1 MDIVV
6 GDLSFI
12 SLRLVIPSLVALCQ
26 PGRPMVLLVK
36 PQFEA
41 GRAEVSKGKGVIT
54 DPAIRQRVRDE
65 VGAALVDAGCEVVA
79 WTESPLRGADGN
91 VEYLVHAITP
101 LAVARGSS

>member
-1 MDIVV
+1 
-6 GDLSFI
+6 
-12 SLRLVIPSLVALCQ
+12 
-26 PGRPMVLLVK
+26 MVLLVK

-54 DPAIRQRVRDE
+54 DPEIRQPRPRRGRRRHSSTPAATV
-65 VGAALVDAGCEVVA
+65 VG

-101 LAVARGSS
+101 AVTAQESS